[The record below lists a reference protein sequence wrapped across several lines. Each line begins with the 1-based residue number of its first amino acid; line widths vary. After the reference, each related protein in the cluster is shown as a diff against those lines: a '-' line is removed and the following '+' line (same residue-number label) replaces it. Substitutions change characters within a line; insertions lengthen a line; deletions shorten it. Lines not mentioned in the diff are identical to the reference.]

1 MKYVLFRKKLLDLSH
16 NDQIS
21 SINAILKLLKSK
33 TFNEEIYIAIK
44 ELHEIKDELLNTK
57 STAHL
62 SYIRF

>member
-1 MKYVLFRKKLLDLSH
+1 MKYVLFGKKLLDLSH

-33 TFNEEIYIAIK
+33 PFNEEIYIAIK

-57 STAHL
+57 STSHL

>member
-33 TFNEEIYIAIK
+33 PFNEEIYIAIK

-57 STAHL
+57 STSHL

>member
-33 TFNEEIYIAIK
+33 PFNEEIYIAIK

-57 STAHL
+57 STTHL

>member
-33 TFNEEIYIAIK
+33 PFNEEIYIVIK

-57 STAHL
+57 STSHL

>member
-57 STAHL
+57 STTHL
-62 SYIRF
+62 SYIQF

>member
-1 MKYVLFRKKLLDLSH
+1 MKYVLFRKKLLDFSH

-33 TFNEEIYIAIK
+33 PFNEEIYIAIK

-57 STAHL
+57 STSHL

>member
-57 STAHL
+57 STTHL

>member
-33 TFNEEIYIAIK
+33 PFNEEIYIVIK
-44 ELHEIKDELLNTK
+44 ELHKIKDELLNTK
-57 STAHL
+57 STTNFF
-62 SYIRF
+62 YIRF